1 MNPRRRLA
9 WKMKSRALNTAPIPV
24 VRPAVETVE
33 EVPTVKVET
42 QTKKKTAKKKIKT
55 SRKY

>member
-1 MNPRRRLA
+1 
-9 WKMKSRALNTAPIPV
+9 MKSRALNTAPIPV